1 MRTLTIIVDRE
12 TLVKPIIDAY
22 AYNDV
27 LVMPGFS
34 SVMPSQV
41 NIATKFSRN
50 IILGAPLSSSPMDT
64 VTHQKLAIQMAL
76 LGGIGI
82 LDRNMSI
89 DQQCNHVR
97 SVKRYMSAILTD
109 PYTLRPNNTVAHARK
124 LMREKVISGIPIT
137 DNNGRLVGIITKHD
151 LKFDN
156 NNNSTAIKDVMTKDH
171 LITAPIGTTPEQAQK
186 ICHATRIEKL
196 PLVDGNNILKGL
208 ITLKD
213 TEKKNM
219 FPYATLDLRG
229 QLRVGAAVG
238 SIRDYYERTM
248 DLIAAGADAIII
260 DSAHGHSA
268 NVIDALVT
276 LKKMSGTFDVIAGNI
291 ATTQAAR
298 VLCEHGAD
306 AIKVGMGP
314 GSICTTR
321 IVTGVGVPQ
330 ISAIQWVVEGVEDE
344 IPVIADGGISFS
356 GDITK
361 AIAAGASSVM
371 IGSLFAGTD
380 ESPGEKILYGGR
392 AYKSYHGMGSEIV
405 LQNGGDRYGSKAVPE
420 GIEGMVP
427 YKGPLAL
434 VFEQLIGGLR
444 QGMGYAGCA
453 SIEEL
458 RKDSQLLHISNAGN
472 REGHVHGVAITKQPP
487 NYQIEQ

>member
-22 AYNDV
+22 AYDDV

-34 SVMPSQV
+34 SVMPTDVS
-41 NIATKFSRN
+41 IATKFSRN

-64 VTHQKLAIQMAL
+64 VTYQELAIQMAL

-89 DQQCNHVR
+89 DKQCDHVR

-109 PYTLRPNNTVAHARK
+109 PYTLRPNDKVADARK

-156 NNNSTAIKDVMTKDH
+156 NNNFAAIKDVMTKDH
-171 LITAPIGTTPEQAQK
+171 LITAPIGTTPEQAQQ
-186 ICHATRIEKL
+186 ICHAARIEKL
-196 PLVDGNNILKGL
+196 PLVDSDNILKGL

-219 FPYATLDLRG
+219 FPHATLSRG

-238 SIRDYYERTM
+238 AIRDYHERAT

-268 NVIDALVT
+268 NVINALVA
-276 LKKMSGTFDVIAGNI
+276 LKKMSGMFDVIVGNI
-291 ATTQAAR
+291 ATTDAAR
-298 VLCEHGAD
+298 MLCKHGAD
-306 AIKVGMGP
+306 AVKVGMGP
-314 GSICTTR
+314 ASICTTR
-321 IVTGVGVPQ
+321 VVTGVGVPQ
-330 ISAIQWVVEGVEDE
+330 ISAIRWAVEGVDDE

-458 RKDSQLLHISNAGN
+458 RKNSELLHISNAGN